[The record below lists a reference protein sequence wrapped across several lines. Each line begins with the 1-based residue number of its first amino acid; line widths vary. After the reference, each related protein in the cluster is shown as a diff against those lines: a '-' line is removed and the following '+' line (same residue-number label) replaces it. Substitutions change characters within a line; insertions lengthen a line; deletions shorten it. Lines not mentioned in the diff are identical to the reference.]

1 MPFVDGASLFSKISL
16 FELCGSGKNKHCCR
30 KKKYRLIN
38 YFKKQSLLEYPSVLH
53 VSVPGTGGL
62 VGTELIWGY
71 YKYLKMIR
79 KGIKAV
85 YRLL

>member
-1 MPFVDGASLFSKISL
+1 MERLYFLRFLYLNSVVQEKINIVVV
-16 FELCGSGKNKHCCR
+16 K

-38 YFKKQSLLEYPSVLH
+38 YFKKHSLLEYPSMLH